1 MASEVFR
8 FGRATGTMRRDSGTR
23 THDTYLSGARMPVS
37 HRAIPGR
44 PAGSLAAP
52 PGPRDHAPDP
62 SSGFGVSPSVALSRK
77 ELTA

>member
-8 FGRATGTMRRDSGTR
+8 LGRATGTMRRDSGTR

-37 HRAIPGR
+37 HRAIPG
-44 PAGSLAAP
+44 PAF
-52 PGPRDHAPDP
+52 
-62 SSGFGVSPSVALSRK
+62 GFGVSPSVALSRK